1 MDDLVTPKQVARAI
15 GVSES
20 TLKRWCDQGILPSI
34 RTAGGHR
41 RLEVQEVIAYL
52 RHSGREIQR
61 PDMLGLPSNTGKGAR
76 VISRTQ
82 TLLVHALIEG
92 DEVQCRRLVFD
103 LYLQDRSIREIC
115 DDVLS
120 PTLYQIGKLWGCGD
134 IAIYQERRCCE
145 ITQRILFELQ
155 RTLRQATESAPI
167 AIGGTLVK
175 DPYQIATMM
184 AGLILKELGWNAE
197 SLGSGLPVETVI
209 KAVVDIK
216 PKLVWLSVSC
226 IDDTEYFIYTCN
238 QLHNIAAE
246 HRTALVLGGCA
257 LGESLRKQL
266 SYTVYCDN
274 FKDLANFASSLT

>member
-1 MDDLVTPKQVARAI
+1 
-15 GVSES
+15 
-20 TLKRWCDQGILPSI
+20 
-34 RTAGGHR
+34 
-41 RLEVQEVIAYL
+41 
-52 RHSGREIQR
+52 
-61 PDMLGLPSNTGKGAR
+61 
-76 VISRTQ
+76 
-82 TLLVHALIEG
+82 
-92 DEVQCRRLVFD
+92 
-103 LYLQDRSIREIC
+103 
-115 DDVLS
+115 
-120 PTLYQIGKLWGCGD
+120 
-134 IAIYQERRCCE
+134 
-145 ITQRILFELQ
+145 
-155 RTLRQATESAPI
+155 
-167 AIGGTLVK
+167 
-175 DPYQIATMM
+175 MM

-209 KAVVDIK
+209 KAVVDIQ